1 MTPNN
6 PHHPIKEPPFRNYG
20 PAARL
25 ALLGVLFIASLMLL
39 AVVSAGAS
47 AFLPAGRTLLMLSAA
62 AQDILCFALPA
73 WALARPCGG
82 EPARVLGLDRGAP
95 ARAWLGV
102 VAVGVLAWPAMEQIV
117 AWNEALPLA
126 PDSMFRRMEQ
136 EAQAATDML
145 LGDASVWGLIS
156 GVLVVGVL
164 TGLCEEMFFR
174 GGVQR
179 VLREGGL
186 NRHVAV
192 WSAALIFSALHFQLL
207 GFVPRMLMGAFFGYL
222 YVWSGSLWLPAA
234 AHALNNSVVVI
245 VSWISLHTGTDYA
258 LPPTAMP
265 WLAAAS
271 AGATAAVLVLWRRRL
286 FFTRKDQSDGCKG

>member
-1 MTPNN
+1 MKK
-6 PHHPIKEPPFRNYG
+6 IPFRSYG

-25 ALLGVLFIASLMLL
+25 ALLGAIFIGSLMLL

-47 AFLPAGRTLLMLSAA
+47 ALFPAGRTLMLLTAA

-73 WALARPCGG
+73 WVLARLCTGDSVR
-82 EPARVLGLDRGAP
+82 ALGLDSGAP
-95 ARAWLGV
+95 ARAWLGM
-102 VAVGVLAWPAMEQIV
+102 VAVAVIAWPAMEQIV

-126 PDSMFRRMEQ
+126 PDNMFRLMEQ
-136 EAQAATDML
+136 EARAATDIL
-145 LGDASVWGLIS
+145 LGDPSVWGLVS

-186 NRHVAV
+186 NPHVAV
-192 WSAALIFSALHFQLL
+192 WSAAVIFSALHFQLL
-207 GFVPRMLMGAFFGYL
+207 GFVPRVLMGAFFGYL
-222 YVWSGSLWLPAA
+222 YLWSGTLWLPAA
-234 AHALNNSVVVI
+234 AHALNNSAVVI

-258 LPPTAMP
+258 IPPAAMP

-271 AGATAAVLVLWRRRL
+271 ACATTAVLALWRRHL
-286 FFTRKDQSDGCKG
+286 FFNRNHPSDGSKE